1 MKRRLKVWEA
11 CLVQMV
17 VVTAIMLVATAC
29 APPSDP
35 ALEVPPRVELI
46 DSTVTILGRL
56 PYQEVVR
63 IEDKDRGVVCY
74 AYRDFESTALDCM
87 PDINLRY

>member
-1 MKRRLKVWEA
+1 MKRRLKIWEA
-11 CLVQMV
+11 LAIQAVFI
-17 VVTAIMLVATAC
+17 TAVIGLASCEM
-29 APPSDP
+29 PNPE
-35 ALEVPPRVELI
+35 LEVPPRVELI

-63 IEDKDRGVVCY
+63 IEDKERGVVCY

-87 PDINLRY
+87 PSLQLSY

>member
-1 MKRRLKVWEA
+1 MKRRLKTWEA
-11 CLVQMV
+11 LAIQV
-17 VVTAIMLVATAC
+17 VFITAVMFMATSC
-29 APPSDP
+29 EMPNPD
-35 ALEVPPRVELI
+35 LEVPPRVELI

-63 IEDKDRGVVCY
+63 IEDKERGVVCY

-87 PDINLRY
+87 PSLQLSY